1 MTALRILPTD
11 AAFADLAKDEQTRVI
26 FGLLENF
33 LDHVAATGRT
43 LDDWEINAFTY
54 TISCLRLGAI
64 SSALPEV
71 KRLVTPDLLR
81 PTGRVPV
88 QKYPPGIAALRQELD
103 GLALQ

>member
-11 AAFADLAKDEQTRVI
+11 SAFADLGKAEQARVI

-33 LDHVAATGRT
+33 LDHAAAENRA
-43 LDDWEINAFTY
+43 LDSWEVNAFTY

-71 KRLVTPDLLR
+71 KRLMTPELLR

-88 QKYPPGIAALRQELD
+88 QTYPPGIAALRRELD
-103 GLALQ
+103 GLEL